1 MVSGKALSF
10 LILPINLFGLHV
22 QLKKAVGD
30 EVRVALREGAVEYH
44 CAHIVG
50 RKDDSFEVVYQDLPG
65 LRNFIDRRS
74 RRLWHGTL
82 DEDGWEVCPSLSH
95 TSLAWSS
102 FPDKTQLAFTTLV
115 QKICVT

>member
-1 MVSGKALSF
+1 M
-10 LILPINLFGLHV
+10 ILPINLFRLHV

-30 EVRVALREGAVEYH
+30 EVRVALKEGAVEYH
-44 CAHIVG
+44 SAHIVG

-82 DEDGWEVCPSLSH
+82 DEDGWEVPHYSH
-95 TSLAWSS
+95 PPGFVITSRQDTNHSQS
-102 FPDKTQLAFTTLV
+102 
-115 QKICVT
+115 CVT